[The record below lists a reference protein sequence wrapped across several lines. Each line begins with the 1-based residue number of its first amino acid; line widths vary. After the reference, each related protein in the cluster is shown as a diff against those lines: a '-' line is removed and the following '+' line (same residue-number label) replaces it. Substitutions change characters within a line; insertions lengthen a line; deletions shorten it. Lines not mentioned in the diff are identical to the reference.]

1 LAPVVTSYL
10 ALWQGEAEHGGEG
23 ITMKNKARWA
33 VTIGALVLVL
43 GSALAEVSGDRLSA
57 GIDWMSEGKIAR
69 LIGAGNALTLVP

>member
-1 LAPVVTSYL
+1 
-10 ALWQGEAEHGGEG
+10 
-23 ITMKNKARWA
+23 MKNKTRWA

-43 GSALAEVSGDRLSA
+43 GSALAEVSGDGLSA